1 MPSNRRVPYYYFE
14 SINQP
19 FNNQLMNKI
28 LRYSL
33 SLVLA
38 LVASVTFAA
47 EPYKVLTF
55 PDDGTEGTSFSDYTT
70 TWQATIGDDSWT
82 IANFNSNKW
91 ANNWKYIKCGSKKNA
106 SVASITSPAIDKA
119 VSYVVVTIDA
129 VTKANVNSIK
139 LQVSSDEAFT
149 SVSEEVAASDIATG
163 DLVFKTTKA
172 AANDYYKVVFD
183 CKKGSN
189 NGIVQV
195 SKVAYYKE
203 GDAPTIVDITNTPE
217 TAYTVAKAKE
227 LIDAGEGLA
236 TSVYVK
242 GKVSKASENLN
253 EIYGSLSYY
262 ISDDGT
268 TDNELEVYGGLSF
281 KGEKFTSVDDIKV
294 GDEVVVYG
302 QLKMY
307 GTTYELDK
315 NNILFSKNGATGI
328 NKVVADEANA
338 NAPVYNLSGQ
348 RVGKNAKG
356 VLIKNGKKYVVK

>member
-1 MPSNRRVPYYYFE
+1 
-14 SINQP
+14 
-19 FNNQLMNKI
+19 MNKI

-55 PDDGTEGTSFSDYTT
+55 PDEGTEGKSINAYNK
-70 TWQATIGDDSWT
+70 TWKATIGDDTWT
-82 IANFNSNKW
+82 IENFNTNQNKW
-91 ANNWKYIKCGSKKNA
+91 TYIKCGSKSFA
-106 SVASITSPAIDKA
+106 SVATITSPAIDKPI
-119 VSYVVVTIDA
+119 SHVVVTIDA
-129 VTKANVNSIK
+129 VTNAKEVNSIK
-139 LQVSSDEAFT
+139 LQVSSDETF
-149 SVSEEVAASDIATG
+149 SNVSEEVAASDIAAG

-183 CKKGSN
+183 CQQGSGKK
-189 NGIVQV
+189 NGLVQV
-195 SKVAYYKE
+195 SKVEYYKE

-217 TAYTVAKAKE
+217 KAYTVAKAKE
-227 LIDAGEGLA
+227 LIDAGKGLA
-236 TSVYVK
+236 TPVYVK
-242 GKVSKASENLN
+242 GKVSQASEELN
-253 EIYGSLSYY
+253 DDYGSLSYY

-268 TDNELEVYGGLSF
+268 TNNELQVYGGLSF

-302 QLKMY
+302 QLKKFK
-307 GTTYELDK
+307 TTYEIDK
-315 NNILFSKNGATGI
+315 NNTLISKNGATGI
-328 NKVVADEANA
+328 NKVVTDVDSAD
-338 NAPVYNLSGQ
+338 APVYNLAGQ

>member
-1 MPSNRRVPYYYFE
+1 
-14 SINQP
+14 
-19 FNNQLMNKI
+19 MNKI
-28 LRYSL
+28 LRYSF

-55 PDDGTEGTSFSDYTT
+55 PNEGGASINDYKQ
-70 TWQATIGDDSWT
+70 TWNATIGDDTWT
-82 IANFNSNKW
+82 IENFNTFKNQW
-91 ANNWKYIKCGSKKNA
+91 TFIRCGSKKSE
-106 SVASITSPAIDKA
+106 SVAAITSPAIDKPI
-119 VSYVVVTIDA
+119 SYVVVTIDA
-129 VTKANVNSIK
+129 VDNAKVNSIK
-139 LQVSSDEAFT
+139 LQVSSDETF
-149 SVSEEVAASDIATG
+149 SKVSEEVSASASDIAAG

-183 CKKGSN
+183 CQKSSK
-189 NGIVQV
+189 NGFVQV
-195 SKVAYYKE
+195 SKVEYYQE
-203 GDAPTIVDITNTPE
+203 GTAPVDITNTPE

-227 LIDAGEGLA
+227 LIDAGKGLA

-242 GKVSKASENLN
+242 GKVSQASEKLN
-253 EIYGSLSYY
+253 DTYGSLSYY

-268 TDNELEVYGGLSF
+268 TNNELQVYGGLSF

-302 QLKMY
+302 QLKKFN
-307 GTTYELDK
+307 TTYEIDK
-315 NNILFSKNGATGI
+315 NNILISKNGATGI
-328 NKVVADEANA
+328 NKVVTDVDSAD
-338 NAPVYNLSGQ
+338 APAYNLAGQ

>member
-1 MPSNRRVPYYYFE
+1 
-14 SINQP
+14 
-19 FNNQLMNKI
+19 MNKI
-28 LRYSL
+28 LRYSF

-55 PDDGTEGTSFSDYTT
+55 PNEGGKSINGYKQ
-70 TWQATIGDDSWT
+70 TWKATIGDDTWT
-82 IANFNSNKW
+82 IENFNTYQNQW
-91 ANNWKYIKCGSKKNA
+91 TYIKCGSKNFA
-106 SVASITSPAIDKA
+106 SKAAITSPAIDKPI
-119 VSYVVVTIDA
+119 SYVVVTIDA
-129 VTKANVNSIK
+129 VTNAKEVNSIK
-139 LQVSSDEAFT
+139 LQVSSDETF
-149 SVSEEVAASDIATG
+149 SNVSEEVAASDIAAG

-183 CKKGSN
+183 CQQGSK
-189 NGIVQV
+189 NGLVQV
-195 SKVAYYKE
+195 SKVEYYKE

-227 LIDAGEGLA
+227 LIDAGKGLA

-242 GKVSKASENLN
+242 GKVSRASKELN
-253 EIYGSLSYY
+253 ETYGSLSYY

-268 TDNELEVYGGLSF
+268 TGNELQVYGGLSF
-281 KGEKFTSVDDIKV
+281 GGEKFTSVDDIKV

-302 QLKMY
+302 QLKKFN
-307 GTTYELDK
+307 TTYEIDK
-315 NNILFSKNGATGI
+315 NNTLISKNGATGI
-328 NKVVADEANA
+328 NKVVTDVDSAD
-338 NAPVYNLSGQ
+338 APAYNLSGQ

>member
-1 MPSNRRVPYYYFE
+1 
-14 SINQP
+14 
-19 FNNQLMNKI
+19 MNKI

-55 PDDGTEGTSFSDYTT
+55 PDEGKEGASINAYNK
-70 TWQATIGDDSWT
+70 TWKATIGDDAWT
-82 IANFNSNKW
+82 IGNFNTNQNKW
-91 ANNWKYIKCGSKKNA
+91 TYIKCGSKSFA
-106 SVASITSPAIDKA
+106 SVASITSPAIDKSI
-119 VSYVVVTIDA
+119 SYVVVTIDA
-129 VTKANVNSIK
+129 VTNAKEVNSIK
-139 LQVSSDEAFT
+139 LQVSSDKKFST
-149 SVSEEVAASDIATG
+149 VSEEVAASKIAAG

-183 CKKGSN
+183 CQKGSN

-195 SKVAYYKE
+195 SKVEYYQE
-203 GDAPTIVDITNTPE
+203 GTAPTIVDITNTPE

-227 LIDAGEGLA
+227 LIDAGKGLA

-242 GKVSKASENLN
+242 GKVSQASEKLN
-253 EIYGSLSYY
+253 EKYGSLSYY

-268 TDNELEVYGGLSF
+268 TNNELQVYGGLSF

-307 GTTYELDK
+307 NETYEIDK
-315 NNILFSKNGATGI
+315 NNTLISKNGATGI
-328 NKVVADEANA
+328 NKVVTDVDSAD
-338 NAPVYNLSGQ
+338 APVYNLSGQ

>member
-1 MPSNRRVPYYYFE
+1 
-14 SINQP
+14 
-19 FNNQLMNKI
+19 MNKI

-55 PDDGTEGTSFSDYTT
+55 PDEGTEGKSISVYNK
-70 TWQATIGDDSWT
+70 TWKAKIGDDTWT
-82 IANFNSNKW
+82 IGNFNTNRYNKW
-91 ANNWKYIKCGSKKNA
+91 TYIKCGSKSFA
-106 SVASITSPAIDKA
+106 SVASITSPAIDKSI
-119 VSYVVVTIDA
+119 SYVVVTIDA
-129 VTKANVNSIK
+129 VTNDKVNSIK
-139 LQVSSDEAFT
+139 LQVSSDETF
-149 SVSEEVAASDIATG
+149 SNVSEEVAASKIAAG

-183 CKKGSN
+183 CQKGSN
-189 NGIVQV
+189 NGLVQV
-195 SKVAYYKE
+195 SKVEYYKE

-227 LIDAGEGLA
+227 LIDAGKGLA

-242 GKVSKASENLN
+242 GKVSRASKELN
-253 EIYGSLSYY
+253 ATYGSLSYY

-268 TDNELEVYGGLSF
+268 TNNELQVYGGLSF

-302 QLKMY
+302 QLKKFN
-307 GTTYELDK
+307 TTYEIDK
-315 NNILFSKNGATGI
+315 NNTLISKNGATGI
-328 NKVVADEANA
+328 NKVVTDVDSAD
-338 NAPVYNLSGQ
+338 APVYNLSGQ

-356 VLIKNGKKYVVK
+356 VLVKNGKKYVVK

>member
-1 MPSNRRVPYYYFE
+1 
-14 SINQP
+14 
-19 FNNQLMNKI
+19 MNKI
-28 LRYSL
+28 LRYSF

-55 PDDGTEGTSFSDYTT
+55 PDEGTEGKSISAYNK
-70 TWQATIGDDSWT
+70 TWKAKIGDDTWT
-82 IANFNSNKW
+82 IENFNTNRYDKW
-91 ANNWKYIKCGSKKNA
+91 TYIRCGSKNSE
-106 SVASITSPAIDKA
+106 SVAAITSPAIDKPI
-119 VSYVVVTIDA
+119 SYVVVTIDA
-129 VTKANVNSIK
+129 VTNAKEVNSIK
-139 LQVSSDEAFT
+139 LQVSSDETF
-149 SVSEEVAASDIATG
+149 SNVSEEVAASNIAAG

-183 CKKGSN
+183 CQQGSK
-189 NGIVQV
+189 NGLVQV
-195 SKVAYYKE
+195 SKVEYYKE

-227 LIDAGEGLA
+227 LIDAGKGLA

-242 GKVSKASENLN
+242 GKVSQASKELN
-253 EIYGSLSYY
+253 EKFGSLSYY

-268 TDNELEVYGGLSF
+268 TNNELQVYGGLSF
-281 KGEKFTSVDDIKV
+281 GGEKFTSVDDIKV

-302 QLKMY
+302 QLKMFN
-307 GTTYELDK
+307 TTYEIDK
-315 NNILFSKNGATGI
+315 NNRLISKNGATGI
-328 NKVVADEANA
+328 NKVVTDVDSAD
-338 NAPVYNLSGQ
+338 APVYNLSGQ

>member
-1 MPSNRRVPYYYFE
+1 
-14 SINQP
+14 
-19 FNNQLMNKI
+19 MNKI

-55 PDDGTEGTSFSDYTT
+55 PNEGGASINGYKQ
-70 TWQATIGDDSWT
+70 TWKATIGDDTWT
-82 IANFNSNKW
+82 IENFNTFQNQW
-91 ANNWKYIKCGSKKNA
+91 TYIKCGSKKSE
-106 SVASITSPAIDKA
+106 SVAAITSPAIDKSI
-119 VSYVVVTIDA
+119 SYVVVTIDA
-129 VTKANVNSIK
+129 VTNAKEVNSIK
-139 LQVSSDEAFT
+139 LQVSSDKKFST
-149 SVSEEVAASDIATG
+149 VSEEVAASKIAAG

-183 CKKGSN
+183 CQKGSK
-189 NGIVQV
+189 NGLVQV
-195 SKVAYYKE
+195 SKVEYYKE

-227 LIDAGEGLA
+227 LIDAGKGLA

-242 GKVSKASENLN
+242 GKVSQASEKLN
-253 EIYGSLSYY
+253 ATYGSLSYY

-268 TDNELEVYGGLSF
+268 TNNELQVYGGLSF

-302 QLKMY
+302 QLKKFN
-307 GTTYELDK
+307 TTYEIDK
-315 NNILFSKNGATGI
+315 NNTLISKNGATGI
-328 NKVVADEANA
+328 NKVVTDVDSAA
-338 NAPVYNLSGQ
+338 APVYNLSGQ

-356 VLIKNGKKYVVK
+356 VLVKNGKKYVVK

>member
-1 MPSNRRVPYYYFE
+1 
-14 SINQP
+14 
-19 FNNQLMNKI
+19 MNKI
-28 LRYSL
+28 LRYSF

-55 PDDGTEGTSFSDYTT
+55 PNEGGKSINGYKQ
-70 TWQATIGDDSWT
+70 TWKATIGDDTWT
-82 IANFNSNKW
+82 IENFNTYQNQW
-91 ANNWKYIKCGSKKNA
+91 TYIKCGSKKFA
-106 SVASITSPAIDKA
+106 SKAAITSPAIDKPI
-119 VSYVVVTIDA
+119 SYVVVTIDA
-129 VTKANVNSIK
+129 VTNAKEVNSIK
-139 LQVSSDEAFT
+139 LQVSSDETF
-149 SVSEEVAASDIATG
+149 SNVSEEVAASDIAAG

-183 CKKGSN
+183 CQQGSK
-189 NGIVQV
+189 NGLVQV
-195 SKVAYYKE
+195 SKVEYYKE

-227 LIDAGEGLA
+227 LIDAGKGLA

-242 GKVSKASENLN
+242 GKVSRASKELN
-253 EIYGSLSYY
+253 ETYGSLSYY

-268 TDNELEVYGGLSF
+268 TGNELQVYGGLSF
-281 KGEKFTSVDDIKV
+281 GGEKFTSVDDIKV

-302 QLKMY
+302 QLKKFN
-307 GTTYELDK
+307 TTYEIDK
-315 NNILFSKNGATGI
+315 NNTLISKNGATGI
-328 NKVVADEANA
+328 NKVVTDVDSAD
-338 NAPVYNLSGQ
+338 APVYNLAGQ

>member
-1 MPSNRRVPYYYFE
+1 
-14 SINQP
+14 
-19 FNNQLMNKI
+19 MNKI
-28 LRYSL
+28 LRYSF

-55 PDDGTEGTSFSDYTT
+55 PNEGGKSINGYKQ
-70 TWQATIGDDSWT
+70 TWKATIGDDTWT
-82 IANFNSNKW
+82 IENFNTYQNQW
-91 ANNWKYIKCGSKKNA
+91 TYIKCGSKKFA
-106 SVASITSPAIDKA
+106 SKAAITSPAIDKPI
-119 VSYVVVTIDA
+119 SYVVVTIDA
-129 VTKANVNSIK
+129 VTNAKEVNSIK
-139 LQVSSDEAFT
+139 LQVSSDETF
-149 SVSEEVAASDIATG
+149 SNVSEEVAASDIAAG

-183 CKKGSN
+183 CQQGSK
-189 NGIVQV
+189 NGLVQV
-195 SKVAYYKE
+195 SKVEYYKE

-227 LIDAGEGLA
+227 LIDAGKGLA

-242 GKVSKASENLN
+242 GKVSRASKELN
-253 EIYGSLSYY
+253 ETYGSLSYY

-268 TDNELEVYGGLSF
+268 TGNELQVYGGLSF
-281 KGEKFTSVDDIKV
+281 GGEKFTSVDDIKV

-302 QLKMY
+302 QLKKFN
-307 GTTYELDK
+307 TTYEIDK
-315 NNILFSKNGATGI
+315 NNTLISKNGATGI
-328 NKVVADEANA
+328 NKVVTDVDSAD
-338 NAPVYNLSGQ
+338 APVYNLSGQ

>member
-1 MPSNRRVPYYYFE
+1 
-14 SINQP
+14 
-19 FNNQLMNKI
+19 MNKI
-28 LRYSL
+28 LRYSF

-55 PDDGTEGTSFSDYTT
+55 PNEGGASINDYKQ
-70 TWQATIGDDSWT
+70 TWNATIGDDTWT
-82 IANFNSNKW
+82 IENFNTFKNQW
-91 ANNWKYIKCGSKKNA
+91 TFIRCGSKKSE
-106 SVASITSPAIDKA
+106 SVAAITSPAIDKPI
-119 VSYVVVTIDA
+119 SYVVVTIDA
-129 VTKANVNSIK
+129 VDNAKVNSIK
-139 LQVSSDEAFT
+139 LQVSSDETF
-149 SVSEEVAASDIATG
+149 SKVSEEVSASASDIAAG

-183 CKKGSN
+183 CQKSSK
-189 NGIVQV
+189 NGFVQV
-195 SKVAYYKE
+195 SKVEYYQE
-203 GDAPTIVDITNTPE
+203 GTAPTIVDITNTPE

-227 LIDAGEGLA
+227 LIDAGKGLA

-242 GKVSKASENLN
+242 GKVSRASEELN
-253 EIYGSLSYY
+253 EDYGSLSYY

-268 TDNELEVYGGLSF
+268 TNNELQVYGGLSF

-307 GTTYELDK
+307 NKTYEIDK
-315 NNILFSKNGATGI
+315 NNTLISKNGATGI
-328 NKVVADEANA
+328 NKVVTDVDSAD
-338 NAPVYNLSGQ
+338 APVYNLSGQ

>member
-1 MPSNRRVPYYYFE
+1 
-14 SINQP
+14 
-19 FNNQLMNKI
+19 MNKI
-28 LRYSL
+28 LRYSF

-55 PDDGTEGTSFSDYTT
+55 PNEGGKSINDYNK
-70 TWQATIGDDSWT
+70 TWKATIGDDTWT
-82 IANFNSNKW
+82 IENFNTYQNQW
-91 ANNWKYIKCGSKKNA
+91 TYIKCGSKKYV
-106 SVASITSPAIDKA
+106 SVAAITSPAIDKPI
-119 VSYVVVTIDA
+119 SYVVVTIDA
-129 VTKANVNSIK
+129 VDNAKVNSIK
-139 LQVSSDEAFT
+139 LQVSSDETF
-149 SVSEEVAASDIATG
+149 SKVSEEVAASDITAG

-183 CKKGSN
+183 CQKGSK
-189 NGIVQV
+189 NGLVQV
-195 SKVAYYKE
+195 SKVEYYQE
-203 GDAPTIVDITNTPE
+203 GTAPTIVDITNTPE

-227 LIDAGEGLA
+227 LIDAGKGLA

-242 GKVSKASENLN
+242 GKVSQASKELN
-253 EIYGSLSYY
+253 EKFGSLSYY

-268 TDNELEVYGGLSF
+268 TNNELQVYGGLSF

-302 QLKMY
+302 QLKKFN
-307 GTTYELDK
+307 TTYEIDK
-315 NNILFSKNGATGI
+315 NNRLISKNGATGI
-328 NKVVADEANA
+328 NKVVTDVDSAD
-338 NAPVYNLSGQ
+338 APVYNLSGQ